1 MRKTVFCVL
10 MIVMP
15 TPVFGDDGD
24 DTLTYFLSKADLA
37 IAARIASEPAGL
49 TGEYGVVNYVCKVNV
64 LEVLKGTSIEKQEL
78 SVNIVRF
85 ERDPQDRIPW
95 LKKGAKCILFLKWV
109 GPKGVPTWKTAD
121 FWFGIQRYGP
131 WMARSLKRLG
141 KRGATEGAQA
151 GGIAHAKEF
160 WTALAKADLDAA
172 KEFYAPKVLLKA
184 GSELLKPQWEIPG
197 GGDHSKDLLVERGQL
212 IAGYRRMIE
221 KIGRDKWTG
230 IFSKIDARK
239 IGFSV
244 CEKPDRP
251 FSGVRKGDL
260 VMKVATGP
268 GDDALRFV
276 LRPDDKGRWRVV
288 AEATDY

>member
-15 TPVFGDDGD
+15 TPVLGDDGD

-37 IAARIASEPAGL
+37 IAARIASEPFGF
-49 TGEYGVVNYVCKVNV
+49 EDEVGVVNYVCKVNV

-85 ERDPQDRIPW
+85 EIDPQDRIPW

-109 GPKGVPTWKTAD
+109 GPKEVPAWQTAD

-131 WMARSLKRLG
+131 WMTRSLKRLG
-141 KRGATEGAQA
+141 KRGATDGAQA
-151 GGIAHAKEF
+151 GGIAHAKKF
-160 WTALAKADLDAA
+160 STALAKADLNAA

-197 GGDHSKDLLVERGQL
+197 AADRGKDLLVERGQL

-221 KIGRDKWTG
+221 RIGKDKWIG

-239 IGFSV
+239 ISFTV
-244 CEKPDRP
+244 CEKADRP
-251 FSGVRKGDL
+251 FAGVRKGDL

-276 LRPDDKGRWRVV
+276 LRPDDKGRWLVV